1 LKIEHQRTERLAVGV
16 GRERAHDAPAKR
28 ALKRETERA
37 DIGHFVSPD
46 RCGRDASKMRSDP
59 RRDQTLGQQ
68 RMVLLIDRRRR
79 PACIQI

>member
-1 LKIEHQRTERLAVGV
+1 
-16 GRERAHDAPAKR
+16 
-28 ALKRETERA
+28 LKRETERA